1 MKASVAYTDAVKR
14 MGENIFRKADTGQCM
29 EELVRHEKK
38 MFHIYD
44 KSNNLICISNERG
57 HLCGIE

>member
-29 EELVRHEKK
+29 EGLVRHEKK
-38 MFHIYD
+38 SFIYMI
-44 KSNNLICISNERG
+44 KVTT
-57 HLCGIE
+57 

>member
-38 MFHIYD
+38 CFIYMI
-44 KSNNLICISNERG
+44 KVTT
-57 HLCGIE
+57 